1 MEVDT
6 GASLSLS
13 VISEKTYENLVSGR
27 RALPLEASGV
37 VLCLYTGEEVKPK
50 GSCMV
55 DVAVL
60 PTIY

>member
-6 GASLSLS
+6 GASLS